1 MIKTAHKSQ
10 NLSEMKGENVR
21 YVCEQLKA
29 NINRMTAEARH
40 LSDAEKFERLHRL
53 HELQQILSTIED
65 IDHAV
70 DILMEQ
76 QLQKRPTD
84 IH

>member
-1 MIKTAHKSQ
+1 M
-10 NLSEMKGENVR
+10 EGENVR

-29 NINRMTAEARH
+29 NISRMMAETRH
-40 LSDAEKFERLHRL
+40 LSDAEKFEQLHRL
-53 HELQQILSTIED
+53 HELKQILFTIED

-70 DILMEQ
+70 DLLMEQ
-76 QLQKRPTD
+76 QLQKRPAD